1 MNKAEKIADIMSDIL
16 DDDKLSVRNI
26 VANSPI
32 LCLFILEVTKSTK
45 FQQDGEYLVKSVY
58 PNWPDVTL
66 K

>member
-1 MNKAEKIADIMSDIL
+1 MSDIL

-32 LCLFILEVTKSTK
+32 LCMFILEVTKSTK